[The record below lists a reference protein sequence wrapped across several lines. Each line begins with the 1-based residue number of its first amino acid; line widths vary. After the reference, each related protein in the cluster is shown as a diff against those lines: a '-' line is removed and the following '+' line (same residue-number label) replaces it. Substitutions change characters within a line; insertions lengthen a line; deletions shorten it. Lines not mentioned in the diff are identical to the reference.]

1 MSKQTKNKEKSALS
15 ELMRY
20 AGNRKYLTYASWVLS
35 AASAVIALLPFVCIF
50 RIIQEIVAV
59 APDFS
64 QAVNIVHNGVW
75 AVIFAL
81 VSMLLYFCALMCSH
95 LSAFRVAVNIRK
107 TLMEHITKLPIFV
120 RP

>member
-20 AGNRKYLTYASWVLS
+20 AGNCKYLTYASWVLS

-50 RIIQEIVAV
+50 RIIQEIIAV

-64 QAVNIVHNGVW
+64 QAVNLVHNGVW
-75 AVIFAL
+75 AVIFAGVHAVVFL
-81 VSMLLYFCALMCSH
+81 RADVL
-95 LSAFRVAVNIRK
+95 AFIRISRGGQYSQDADG
-107 TLMEHITKLPIFV
+107 TYHQAADWLC
-120 RP
+120 R